1 MKDLYQV
8 LRIRAATRRTPDKK
22 PTPKRSDV
30 RMLSAMFSSFGG
42 AYVFFFR
49 FSPTVGTF
57 GQVSLQITQGL
68 HCIS

>member
-8 LRIRAATRRTPDKK
+8 LRITSRDPPNQILRRSRHP
-22 PTPKRSDV
+22 RG
-30 RMLSAMFSSFGG
+30 AMCGCFRQCVSSFGV

-57 GQVSLQITQGL
+57 G
-68 HCIS
+68 